1 MSSFV
6 VSPEVIN
13 NIAPLFCDSDYNRTA
28 AVTTIGQQ
36 LLAINV
42 ESVNANYPHH
52 PPEESD
58 TFSYRNTSVTDM
70 QRLRH
75 LECWMYQSDNGGC
88 HLHELYKQA
97 TQIADRLRC
106 QILRTFD
113 EYNAA
118 SYS

>member
-13 NIAPLFCDSDYNRTA
+13 NIAPLFYEGEYRRTEH
-28 AVTTIGQQ
+28 VTRFGQQ
-36 LLAINV
+36 LIDLNV
-42 ESVNANYPHH
+42 QSVNANYPDH
-52 PPEESD
+52 PPEESYSFRYNA
-58 TFSYRNTSVTDM
+58 TPVKDM

-88 HLHELYKQA
+88 HLHDLYKQA

-106 QILRTFD
+106 QILRTLP
-113 EYNAA
+113 EYQAT
-118 SYS
+118 SYA